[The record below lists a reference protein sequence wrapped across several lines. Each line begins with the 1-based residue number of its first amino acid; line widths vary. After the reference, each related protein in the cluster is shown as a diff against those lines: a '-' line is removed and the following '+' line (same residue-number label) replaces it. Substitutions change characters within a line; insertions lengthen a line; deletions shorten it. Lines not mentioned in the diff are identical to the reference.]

1 MDQPLP
7 RTRLYCAQPLAAD
20 RPVRLDPSAAHR
32 LKSVL
37 RLKQGDGLRVFNA
50 EHGEWLCQLAELGK
64 RHVIVMPRRQIRAPE
79 PAADALWLLF
89 APLKKDAMDVLIE
102 KAVEL
107 GVDRLLPTITAHT
120 DVARVNSAR
129 LPAQAIAAAEQ
140 SERLS
145 VPPIEAPARLAD
157 RTEGWPAD
165 RPLIVC
171 AEAGPAKPIADLA
184 RAFAGGPAA
193 IMIGPEGGLAKSE
206 LDALGKLPFSHAA
219 GLGPRVLRA
228 ETAAIAALAIWQSV
242 AGADQSLAGADKQRP
257 PFRS

>member
-7 RTRLYCAQPLAAD
+7 RTRLYCDQSLAAD

-37 RLKQGDGLRVFNA
+37 RLKQRDGLRVFNA

-64 RHVIVMPRRQIRAPE
+64 KHAIVAPRHQIRPPE
-79 PAADALWLLF
+79 PVADALWLLF

-107 GVDRLLPTITAHT
+107 GVDRLLPTITTHT
-120 DVARVNSAR
+120 DVARINATR
-129 LPAQAIAAAEQ
+129 LRAQAVAAAEQ

-145 VPPIEAPARLAD
+145 VPPIEAPARLAN
-157 RTEGWPAD
+157 RTEGWPPD

-184 RAFAGGPAA
+184 LAFAGGPTA

-242 AGADQSLAGADKQRP
+242 AGADQSLAGADKERP